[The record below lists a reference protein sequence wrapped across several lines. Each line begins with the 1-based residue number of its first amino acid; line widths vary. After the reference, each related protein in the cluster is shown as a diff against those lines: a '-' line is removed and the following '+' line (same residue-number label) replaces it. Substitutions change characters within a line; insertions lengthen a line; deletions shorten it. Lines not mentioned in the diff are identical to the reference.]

1 MALRTFRETPTQLVP
16 GDLVQLDGVWE
27 QVRHAALFLGAAVVG
42 VELES
47 RPCVW
52 KRLQAAQLVLAAR

>member
-1 MALRTFRETPTQLVP
+1 MALRTFKEDPAQLVP
-16 GDLVQLDGVWE
+16 GDLVRLSGVWE
-27 QVRHAALFLGAAVVG
+27 QIRHAALFLGAAVVG

-52 KRLQAAQLVLAAR
+52 KRLQAAQLVLVAR